1 VDGQFFLA
9 LLRLRRLAVDENLRG
24 TFLIFDEEIEVIL
37 IELTFAHED
46 EAFFELLCILLK
58 ESGRITFRVR
68 Q

>member
-1 VDGQFFLA
+1 MDGQFFRA

-58 ESGRITFRVR
+58 ESGRVTFRVR